1 MKTLTTI
8 LKELSI
14 IRKELQNILNI
25 LECHNF
31 VPEDSDRKHSAKLP
45 KGNLSCKNV

>member
-14 IRKELQNILNI
+14 IRKELQAIRGS
-25 LECHNF
+25 LEPYKDYKYVRENGR
-31 VPEDSDRKHSAKLP
+31 VIRKRI
-45 KGNLSCKNV
+45 